1 VGLKAEE
8 VGVKYFLAE
17 CCDLGQ
23 GLSVT
28 SVALYAGYRAWCDSH
43 RRPAATPSWLG
54 RELRRVPGVRLERV
68 GHRNIRTWHGLGLRK
83 VPHAPAPPSSLGD
96 VLVSFLRTVPVP
108 SIVVV
113 QRASSLMRGGSNLGR
128 ILGSS
133 SPPCVSMRWPAPR
146 DD

>member
-1 VGLKAEE
+1 VGAVGVKAEE

-28 SVALYAGYRAWCDSH
+28 SAALYSGYREWCDSH
-43 RRPAATPSWLG
+43 RRSAATPAWLG
-54 RELRRVPGVRLERV
+54 RELHRVPGLRLERV

-83 VPHAPAPPSSLGD
+83 VPQPAAPPPPLGD
-96 VLVSFLRTVPVP
+96 VLVSFFRTVPVP

-113 QRASSLMRGGSNLGR
+113 ERASSLMGGGSTSV
-128 ILGSS
+128 GS
-133 SPPCVSMRWPAPR
+133 
-146 DD
+146 